1 MEFEWDDNKNQL
13 NLEKHGIEFA
23 DSIEVFKDKARLLS
37 LDLRRD
43 YGEERWITI
52 GRAYKVIVVVVYT
65 LRGNSIRIISARMAT
80 KKEYEKYKSKKR

>member
-65 LRGNSIRIISARMAT
+65 LRGSSIRIISARMAT